1 MNAHCLYCNHVV
13 RKSTPYAV
21 TNGQRAYHLACKGV
35 TAARG
40 ITVKAAIGSQCPAV
54 LEESASSRTQRTPAA
69 KGSTPFA
76 PALSPNVRNLT
87 EEVNAPA
94 V

>member
-1 MNAHCLYCNHVV
+1 MYFLIPVV
-13 RKSTPYAV
+13 FYLLFV
-21 TNGQRAYHLACKGV
+21 LGVLALCM
-35 TAARG
+35 AAAKKPLPRG

-76 PALSPNVRNLT
+76 PALSPNVSNLT
-87 EEVNAPA
+87 EEVNAPLRG
-94 V
+94 